1 MYRVLATQWRIFRNE
16 KRRDE
21 RREVL
26 TVAVMRHR
34 WMLGGR
40 DDRDT
45 EIGDIKVMVWW
56 HLILGGAQHCHLVS
70 YCQHHHHRFTKDRLT
85 NIGCLLNMSYGYI
98 SLVVSLSFW
107 SLSKNREFWSN
118 VLMMLGDKRIL
129 WLSKN
134 YHRAHFSS
142 GLCILLTF

>member
-34 WMLGGR
+34 SMLGGR

-45 EIGDIKVMVWW
+45 EIGDIKVMV
-56 HLILGGAQHCHLVS
+56 
-70 YCQHHHHRFTKDRLT
+70 
-85 NIGCLLNMSYGYI
+85 
-98 SLVVSLSFW
+98 
-107 SLSKNREFWSN
+107 
-118 VLMMLGDKRIL
+118 
-129 WLSKN
+129 
-134 YHRAHFSS
+134 
-142 GLCILLTF
+142 